1 MAHEVHV
8 MSSFSLPTDLAV
20 AMSQWPEFHA
30 GAGYTADLR
39 SLDGAE
45 QVSVRLIETDE
56 ERYVAIS
63 SDRDGSLFF
72 RVLGA
77 VIYAL
82 GKHSD
87 NLMVDRWE

>member
-8 MSSFSLPTDLAV
+8 KSYFSLATDLARIL
-20 AMSQWPEFHA
+20 SDWPEFQT

-39 SLDGAE
+39 SPDATE
-45 QVSVRLIETDE
+45 QVTVRLIVKDDE
-56 ERYVAIS
+56 RVVSIR
-63 SDRDGSLFF
+63 SDWEGSLFF

-82 GKHSD
+82 GAHSD
-87 NLMVDRWE
+87 MLMVDRWE